1 MYLRYQTLQIPVV
14 RPDTKPLSIAI
25 SGPYRSKPCAGYV
38 LLGVSVNTLLCGL
51 CKPLYG
57 AVLSIRL
64 LLPNYYYTALAA
76 PYSVG

>member
-1 MYLRYQTLQIPVV
+1 MWTHREI
-14 RPDTKPLSIAI
+14 
-25 SGPYRSKPCAGYV
+25 V
-38 LLGVSVNTLLCGL
+38 LMSVSVNTLLYGVYM
-51 CKPLYG
+51 PLYG